1 MTKPIALEIVEVNPV
16 ASITIFELNVIFP
29 FGPVPLTPVMS
40 LFSFLITSLM
50 LIFRKISAP
59 SPSASCANH
68 RYVFLTSNTA
78 AVAIES
84 LIVTSLFGETN
95 EKFLIGL

>member
-1 MTKPIALEIVEVNPV
+1 
-16 ASITIFELNVIFP
+16 
-29 FGPVPLTPVMS
+29 
-40 LFSFLITSLM
+40 M

-59 SPSASCANH
+59 VSSASFANH